1 MWPRGLKYEI
11 FHGSGEDG
19 KSRLMWPRGLKYS
32 IDNCVITYYVE
43 AYVASW
49 IEISV
54 LPPSDLGTKSRLMW
68 PRGLKFVFK
77 RN

>member
-1 MWPRGLKYEI
+1 MASWIEI
-11 FHGSGEDG
+11 ATFVEKRNTG

-68 PRGLKFVFK
+68 PRGLK
-77 RN
+77 